1 MPAQHT
7 PGPATPQRR
16 WNGEGGGL
24 TARPSPD
31 RTGSTF
37 TATGG
42 SMDARDLG
50 IVRALGWERTADGVA
65 LACVTTGLA
74 AGRVTLHAVAPRV
87 VRVRITPGPLP
98 APKAHSY
105 VVAHP
110 APGRWDVE
118 AADGRVTL
126 RTEHLAVE
134 TVLDPWS
141 LAFRAAD
148 GRLLTHEVP
157 DDTNF
162 AAHRLGPPPE
172 FRAEGLPDDPA
183 RRVTA
188 VVETLLLDPEDHF
201 YGGGERFT
209 RLDQVGRTVRTWN
222 RNAYGARSELA
233 YKTVPLLVGS
243 RGYGLFVDVPTAVT
257 FHLGSRSNR
266 AYTIEAPGPELDYYL
281 IAGTPKEILG
291 AYTALTGRPAVPPA
305 WAL

>member
-1 MPAQHT
+1 
-7 PGPATPQRR
+7 
-16 WNGEGGGL
+16 GGGL
-24 TARPSPD
+24 TARPSQD

-134 TVLDPWS
+134 AVLDPWS

-162 AAHRLGPPPE
+162 AAHRLGPPPG
-172 FRAEGLPDDPA
+172 FRAEGWPTTRPAGSPRWWRRCCSIPRTTSTAGASASRVSTRSVGPSAPGTGTPTGPA
-183 RRVTA
+183 RSWRTRRSPSWSAAGATA
-188 VVETLLLDPEDHF
+188 CSWT
-201 YGGGERFT
+201 
-209 RLDQVGRTVRTWN
+209 
-222 RNAYGARSELA
+222 
-233 YKTVPLLVGS
+233 S
-243 RGYGLFVDVPTAVT
+243 RPR
-257 FHLGSRSNR
+257 SRSTSAAAR
-266 AYTIEAPGPELDYYL
+266 TAP
-281 IAGTPKEILG
+281 TRS
-291 AYTALTGRPAVPPA
+291 RPP
-305 WAL
+305 